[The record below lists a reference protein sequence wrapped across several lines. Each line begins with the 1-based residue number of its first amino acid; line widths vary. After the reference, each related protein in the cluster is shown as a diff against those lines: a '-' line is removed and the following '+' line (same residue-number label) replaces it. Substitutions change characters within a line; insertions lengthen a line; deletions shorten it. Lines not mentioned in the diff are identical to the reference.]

1 MNKSQIL
8 GFFFSLV
15 LLSCTDPNLIGLE
28 IQPESDQIVISTNS
42 HEGVFFA
49 GLSSIKEDSVRSD
62 ENSLNL
68 LGSLYDPVFGES
80 KSSFSTQLLLSES
93 AIDFGDNPVLVSAE
107 LSLTYA
113 GYYGDS
119 TQQMEIEV
127 AKLDQ
132 RIYVDSVYYSNNI
145 PEATDLIA
153 THSFYPYASDPD
165 TLGKYTLKLNLDNL
179 GQEILNASSEDLI
192 DNNSFIEYLKG
203 IQIRT
208 TSIGG
213 SIIYFNLKDVDS
225 KLTITYND
233 SLKLDLLMSS
243 SAARI
248 NHFEQAHQLT
258 NELGVQSMGGY
269 NLKVVFSDTF
279 VDSLQLLLEEK
290 PINAAYLTFNQ
301 INETSD
307 YSAHSD
313 LSLVRVNADGTKVFM
328 EDFFEGETHFGGAL
342 EGSRY
347 TFNISKHLSMLL
359 NNELPLEDLHLTPIG
374 ASVNANRTLFAENVE
389 LRIIFTDF

>member
-1 MNKSQIL
+1 MNKSKIL

-15 LLSCTDPNLIGLE
+15 LFSCTDPDLIGLE

-42 HEGVFFA
+42 HEGIFFTE
-49 GLSSIKEDSVRSD
+49 LSSVKEDSVRTD

-68 LGSLYDPVFGES
+68 LGSLNDPVFGES
-80 KSSFSTQLLLSES
+80 KASFSTQLLLSES

-113 GYYGDS
+113 GFYGDS

-132 RIYVDSVYYSNNI
+132 SIYVDSAYYSNHI
-145 PEATDLIA
+145 LEATEIIA
-153 THSFYPYASDPD
+153 THSFYPYGSDPD
-165 TLGKYTLKLNLDNL
+165 TLGKYTLKVNLDNL
-179 GQEILNASSEDLI
+179 GQEILNASSEDLT

-233 SLKLDLLMSS
+233 SLQLDLVMSS

-248 NHFEQAHQLT
+248 NHFEQAQQLT

-269 NLKVVFSDTF
+269 NLKVVFSDIF
-279 VDSLQLLLEEK
+279 VDSLQLLAEK

-307 YSAHSD
+307 YSAHSN

-342 EGSRY
+342 EDSRY
-347 TFNISKHLSMLL
+347 TFNISKHLSMLM
-359 NNELPLEDLHLTPIG
+359 NNELHLEDLHLTPIG
-374 ASVNANRTLFAENVE
+374 ASINANRTLFAENVE

>member
-1 MNKSQIL
+1 MNKSQVL
-8 GFFFSLV
+8 GFFLSLV
-15 LLSCTDPNLIGLE
+15 LFSCTDPDLIGLE
-28 IQPESDQIVISTNS
+28 IQPESDQIVITTNS
-42 HEGVFFA
+42 HDGIFFTE
-49 GLSSIKEDSVRSD
+49 LSSVKEDSIRTD

-68 LGSLYDPVFGES
+68 LGSLNDPFFGES
-80 KSSFSTQLLLSES
+80 KASFSTQLLLSES

-127 AKLDQ
+127 VKLDQ
-132 RIYVDSVYYSNNI
+132 SIYVDSAYYSTNTQ
-145 PEATDLIA
+145 EATEVIA
-153 THSFYPYASDPD
+153 THSFHPYGSDPD
-165 TLGKYTLKLNLDNL
+165 TLGKYTLKVNLDNL
-179 GQEILNASSEDLI
+179 GQEIINAGSENLT
-192 DNNSFIEYLKG
+192 DNDSFTEFLKG

-213 SIIYFNLKDVDS
+213 SIVYFNLKDVDS
-225 KLTITYND
+225 KFTITYND
-233 SLKLDLLMSS
+233 SLQLDLVMNS

-248 NHFEQAHQLT
+248 NHFEQAQQLT
-258 NELGVQSMGGY
+258 DELAVQSMGGY

-279 VDSLQLLLEEK
+279 VDSLQLLLKEK

-301 INETSD
+301 INETYD

-313 LSLVRVNADGTKVFM
+313 LSLVRINSDGTKVFM

-342 EGSRY
+342 EDSRY
-347 TFNISKHLSMLL
+347 TFNISKHLGMLM
-359 NNELPLEDLHLTPIG
+359 NNELPLEELHLTPIG
-374 ASVNANRTLFAENVE
+374 ASVNANRTLFSENIE

>member
-1 MNKSQIL
+1 
-8 GFFFSLV
+8 
-15 LLSCTDPNLIGLE
+15 
-28 IQPESDQIVISTNS
+28 
-42 HEGVFFA
+42 
-49 GLSSIKEDSVRSD
+49 
-62 ENSLNL
+62 
-68 LGSLYDPVFGES
+68 
-80 KSSFSTQLLLSES
+80 
-93 AIDFGDNPVLVSAE
+93 
-107 LSLTYA
+107 
-113 GYYGDS
+113 
-119 TQQMEIEV
+119 
-127 AKLDQ
+127 
-132 RIYVDSVYYSNNI
+132 
-145 PEATDLIA
+145 
-153 THSFYPYASDPD
+153 
-165 TLGKYTLKLNLDNL
+165 
-179 GQEILNASSEDLI
+179 
-192 DNNSFIEYLKG
+192 
-203 IQIRT
+203 
-208 TSIGG
+208 
-213 SIIYFNLKDVDS
+213 
-225 KLTITYND
+225 
-233 SLKLDLLMSS
+233 MSS

-248 NHFEQAHQLT
+248 NHFEQAQQLT

-342 EGSRY
+342 EDSKY
-347 TFNISKHLSMLL
+347 TFNISKHLSMLM